1 MIFFVTGGSRGIGA
15 AIVKDAVKAGHDVA
29 FTYKSAEA
37 EANAVRDEARKL
49 NTSARVL
56 AFPLDVR
63 DSSAVERVGDA
74 VLDELGKVDVVVAN
88 AGININGLAANLPDE
103 DWRDV
108 IDTNLSGS
116 FYCARQFLPQMVKNR
131 FGRLV
136 FVSSMGWT
144 GVSGQVAYAA
154 SKAGLLGL
162 SSTLSKEY
170 GKRGITSNVIVP
182 GFFETDMTSKD
193 MSASNR
199 KFWLEYC
206 PLGRL
211 GELHELSE
219 LVLFLASKG
228 GGFINGEAIHVTGG
242 LDWAP

>member
-15 AIVKDAVKAGHDVA
+15 AIVKDAVRAGHDVA
-29 FTYKSAEA
+29 FTYRTSEA
-37 EANAVRDEARKL
+37 EAKAVRDEARNL
-49 NTSARVL
+49 NTKARVL
-56 AFPLDVR
+56 ALPLDVR
-63 DSSAVERVGDA
+63 RSPDVERVTDTI
-74 VLDELGKVDVVVAN
+74 LDELGRVDVLVAN
-88 AGININGLAANLPDE
+88 AGININDLAANLSDE
-103 DWRDV
+103 DWHDV
-108 IDTNLSGS
+108 IDTNLSGA
-116 FYCARQFLPQMVKNR
+116 FYCARHVLPQMVKNR
-131 FGRLV
+131 FGRLL

-170 GKRGITSNVIVP
+170 GRRGITSNVIVP

-193 MSASNR
+193 MSESNR
-199 KFWLEYC
+199 KFWLQYC

-211 GELHELSE
+211 GNLDELSE
-219 LVLFLASKG
+219 LVLFLASRG

>member
-29 FTYKSAEA
+29 FTYRSAEA

-56 AFPLDVR
+56 AFPLDVK
-63 DSSAVERVGDA
+63 DSAAVERVGDA

-103 DWRDV
+103 DWREV

-199 KFWLEYC
+199 TFWLEYC

-211 GELHELSE
+211 GNLDELSE

>member
-1 MIFFVTGGSRGIGA
+1 MNFFVTGGSRGIGA

-29 FTYKSAEA
+29 FTYRSAEA
-37 EANAVRDEARKL
+37 EANAVRDEARRS

-56 AFPLDVR
+56 ALPLDVR
-63 DSSAVERVGDA
+63 DSAAVERVGDA
-74 VLDELGKVDVVVAN
+74 VLDELGKVDVMVAN
-88 AGININGLAANLPDE
+88 AGININGLAANLSDE
-103 DWRDV
+103 EWREV

-193 MSASNR
+193 MSESNR

-211 GELHELSE
+211 GELDELSK
-219 LVLFLASKG
+219 LVVFLASKG

>member
-15 AIVKDAVKAGHDVA
+15 AIVREAVQAGHDVA
-29 FTYKSAEA
+29 FTYRKSEA
-37 EANAVRDEARKL
+37 EAHKVRDEARRAAP
-49 NTSARVL
+49 NARVL

-63 DSSAVERVGDA
+63 DSADVERVGDA
-74 VLDELGKVDVVVAN
+74 VLDELGRVDVAVSN
-88 AGININGLAANLPDE
+88 AGVNINGLAANLSDE
-103 DWRDV
+103 EWREV

-116 FYCARQFLPQMVKNR
+116 FYVARQFLPQMVKNR
-131 FGRLV
+131 FGRLI

-170 GKRGITSNVIVP
+170 GKRGVTSNVIVP

-193 MSASNR
+193 MSDSNR

-211 GELHELSE
+211 GELDELSK
-219 LVLFLASKG
+219 LVVFLASKG

>member
-15 AIVKDAVKAGHDVA
+15 AIVREAAKAGHDVA
-29 FTYKSAEA
+29 FTYRSAEA

-63 DSSAVERVGDA
+63 DSGAVERVGDA
-74 VLDELGKVDVVVAN
+74 VLDELGKVDVMVAN

-211 GELHELSE
+211 GNLDELSE

>member
-1 MIFFVTGGSRGIGA
+1 MMFFVTGGSRGIGA

-29 FTYKSAEA
+29 FTYRSAEA

-49 NTSARVL
+49 STSARVL
-56 AFPLDVR
+56 AFPLDVK

-211 GELHELSE
+211 GNLDELSE

>member
-1 MIFFVTGGSRGIGA
+1 VRFFITGGSRGIGA
-15 AIVKDAVKAGHDVA
+15 AIVREAAAAGHDVA
-29 FTYKSAEA
+29 FTYRTDEASAH
-37 EANAVRDEARKL
+37 AVRDAVRRA
-49 NTSARVL
+49 NPSARVS
-56 AFPLDVR
+56 AYRLDVR
-63 DSSAVERVGDA
+63 DSTAVEGVGDA
-74 VLDELGKVDVVVAN
+74 VLDELGGVDVVVAN
-88 AGININGLAANLPDE
+88 AGVNVNGLAASLGDDE
-103 DWRDV
+103 WHEV
-108 IDTNLSGS
+108 IETNLSGS
-116 FYCARQFLPQMVKNR
+116 FYVARQFLPQMVKNR

-170 GKRGITSNVIVP
+170 GRRGITSNVIVP
-182 GFFETDMTSKD
+182 GFFETDMTDKD
-193 MSASNR
+193 MSQDNR

-211 GELHELSE
+211 GELGELSQ

>member
-1 MIFFVTGGSRGIGA
+1 M
-15 AIVKDAVKAGHDVA
+15 
-29 FTYKSAEA
+29 
-37 EANAVRDEARKL
+37 
-49 NTSARVL
+49 L
-56 AFPLDVR
+56 AYPLDVR
-63 DSSAVERVGDA
+63 DSADVERVGDA
-74 VLDELGKVDVVVAN
+74 VLDELGRVDVAVSN
-88 AGININGLAANLPDE
+88 AGININGLAANLSDE
-103 DWRDV
+103 EWREV

-116 FYCARQFLPQMVKNR
+116 FYVARQFLPQMVKNR

-193 MSASNR
+193 MSESNR

-211 GELHELSE
+211 GELDELSK
-219 LVLFLASKG
+219 LVIFLASKG

>member
-1 MIFFVTGGSRGIGA
+1 VIFFVTGGSRGIGA
-15 AIVKDAVKAGHDVA
+15 AIVREAAQAGHDVA
-29 FTYKSAEA
+29 FTYRKSEA
-37 EANAVRDEARKL
+37 EAHKVRDEARRAAP
-49 NTSARVL
+49 NARVL

-63 DSSAVERVGDA
+63 DSADVERVGDA
-74 VLDELGKVDVVVAN
+74 VLDELGRVDVAVSN
-88 AGININGLAANLPDE
+88 AGVNINGLAANLSDE
-103 DWRDV
+103 EWREV

-116 FYCARQFLPQMVKNR
+116 FYVARQFLPQMVKNR
-131 FGRLV
+131 FGRLI

-170 GKRGITSNVIVP
+170 GKRGVTSNVIVP

-193 MSASNR
+193 MSDSNR

-211 GELHELSE
+211 GELDELSK
-219 LVLFLASKG
+219 LVVFLASKG